1 MKTSDRKDVEKKKP
15 LYTLE
20 GNISWFSHY
29 RNNMGILQR
38 VENWSII
45 WSSNFTSGNISKEM
59 KTVYQRDICT
69 PVLTALLFTLA
80 KT

>member
-1 MKTSDRKDVEKKKP
+1 MQTSDRKDVEKMKP
-15 LYTLE
+15 LYTFE

-29 RNNMGILQR
+29 RNNMGALQS

-45 WSSNFTSGNISKEM
+45 WSSNFNSGDISKEM
-59 KTVYQRDICT
+59 ETVYQRDICT
-69 PVLTALLFTLA
+69 PMLTALLFTIA